1 MNRANWNWN
10 AKILLGRKSE
20 IFGTD
25 IFDYDASTKQCLNYG
40 KSQKEIC
47 EFKAKITEI
56 TENMAIE
63 SAKAYIFHVQLIAP
77 DLEVKTKLG
86 DSDEIT
92 HKIPMKSREKTVEC
106 KTKPDKIQG
115 KWWNYSS
122 PPPR

>member
-1 MNRANWNWN
+1 M
-10 AKILLGRKSE
+10 
-20 IFGTD
+20 
-25 IFDYDASTKQCLNYG
+25 NYG

-115 KWWNYSS
+115 KLLRDSFFFSS
-122 PPPR
+122 STLLKFRFIGEIFRIISVNPSY